1 MRYFVPLIASD
12 MQTFREENGARYFE
26 EMTSASIF
34 SPPKVCFTFENVLC
48 HAVKTN
54 LVKTNCFHGLE
65 NNRKKYLT
73 GSFYLKID

>member
-1 MRYFVPLIASD
+1 MRYFVPLFASD

-34 SPPKVCFTFENVLC
+34 PPPKVCFTFENVLC

-54 LVKTNCFHGLE
+54 YVKTNCIHGLE
-65 NNRKKYLT
+65 NNRKKR
-73 GSFYLKID
+73 FNRFIILKD